1 MKSSTIKRLLAL
13 LLCLLMVGSAFSMV
27 IPVYAAED
35 ISIQNGTGTRE
46 PVRVGKTYSYRAMI
60 NGEFTG
66 FGFAMPTWTKTD
78 SYATLSV
85 YKWLGG
91 YDKTIASEPIAKQAY
106 NPLKD
111 GQYHWVEFDPQ
122 PAGEYLFHISDGG
135 ADVGVW
141 TNMSPSDSKGFLYLN
156 GLEQRGEPELKI
168 RMTNPMLEPFGN
180 CEPSGE
186 IRNIKYPYTGNTGEA
201 VFNMNGPFGMRL
213 NVASSFVGVQFKMA
227 TYMATDME
235 VDMSVY
241 AWKGTYEKTVSED
254 PVATGR
260 VKMVDNA
267 MQGVTFDEVPAGD
280 YLFIAHNYNKAPA
293 MYVYNNV
300 ENFKGY
306 VYRDGFPVE
315 TNIQYPIMQ
324 IIFNEEKDEFF
335 MECEKP
341 EDTVTGD
348 HVAPPAYVIP
358 EDSLIYTHPVMPDTW
373 VFTDGL
379 GRVSLTN
386 ADVGDLKDD
395 KTLAMFYWTW
405 HIDGFTNDV
414 PANLQKLSEQY
425 PDAMRDWDN
434 PLWKDLKTT
443 SYWWNESIYG
453 FYRGDD
459 KWVLRK
465 QAELLTN
472 AGVDVI
478 FTDNT
483 NAEMTWRN
491 AYTPLMEEWSDAME
505 DGLKAPKVSFMLPF
519 WDESYTN
526 TQLQSL
532 YLDIFRAGKW
542 NNLWFYWDD
551 KPMLMAIKNSVK
563 PSASPVEKEISN
575 FFTFR
580 AGQPGYVV
588 DKTAYANWGWLSMYP
603 QALYY
608 ANKGDA
614 RKGIVEQMTVGIA
627 MNHDYE
633 NKMLAAMSG
642 NHIAGRSYT
651 SKYPNRY
658 EVEGAEA
665 SKWGYNFAEQFEYA
679 LEVDPKV
686 IFVTGWNEFR
696 VGRYEVWPENEGNP
710 AAVENAFPD
719 QYNDEFSRD
728 IEPTKGALKDHYY
741 YQLVNYVRQFKG
753 ARAIPTPSLSA
764 TIDMAA
770 GHDQWESVEP
780 YYAAYIGNTEDRN
793 APGYG
798 TLVYTET
805 SGRNDIIGAQIARDD
820 EYVYFH
826 VECAED
832 ITPYTDNLWMTLY
845 IDSDQANQG
854 WETFEYV
861 INKSAASEST
871 VVLEKFTGEG
881 YASEKVADCEYKV
894 DGRYMTVK
902 VAKSDLGLSG
912 NDYTINFAWT
922 DNVHD
927 EGDNTKFSGDI
938 MDFYISGDVAP
949 GARFKYS
956 YISTEANATGNVT
969 DTETEPETTPDAEPE
984 TEPSEDT
991 EAATDAEAEVVTE
1004 DIVETEAETEA
1015 VTDAETKV
1023 EAVTESATEGATDGT
1038 IAPTGTEAAT
1048 SEETQ
1053 TVSDQGCG
1061 SVISSSVG
1069 LLTIAAAWT
1078 LAKKN
1083 VKKKDE

>member
-1 MKSSTIKRLLAL
+1 MKKSTFKRMLAL
-13 LLCLLMVGSAFSMV
+13 LLCLLMVGSTFSMV
-27 IPVYAAED
+27 IPVFAATD
-35 ISIQNGTGTRE
+35 ISIQNGTGNRE
-46 PVRVGKTYSYRAMI
+46 PIRVGKTYSYRAKV
-60 NGEFTG
+60 NGEFTA
-66 FGFAMPTWTKTD
+66 FGFNMPTWTKTD
-78 SYATLSV
+78 SYATLSI
-85 YKWLGG
+85 YKWQGT
-91 YDKTIASEPIAKQAY
+91 YAKTVASEPIAKKEY
-106 NPLKD
+106 NPLTD
-111 GQYHWVEFDPQ
+111 GQCHWVEFAAQ

-141 TNMSPSDSKGFLYLN
+141 TNTSPTDSKGFLYID
-156 GLEQRGEPELKI
+156 GIEQRGEPELKI
-168 RMTNPMLEPFGN
+168 KFTQEIDEPFGV

-186 IRNIKYPYTGNTGEA
+186 VRNIKYPYTGNTGEA

-213 NVASSFVGVQFKMA
+213 NVASSFTGVQFKMA
-227 TYMATDME
+227 TYMAKDIE
-235 VDMSVY
+235 IDMSVY
-241 AWKGTYEKTVSED
+241 AWKGTYDKTIAEA
-254 PVATGR
+254 PVAEGHLTL
-260 VKMVDNA
+260 VDNA
-267 MQGVTFDEVPAGD
+267 MQGITFDEVPAGD
-280 YLFIAHNYNKAPA
+280 YLFLTHNYTKAPA
-293 MYVYNNV
+293 MYVYNSV

-306 VYRDGFPVE
+306 VYRDGFPVD
-315 TNIQYPIMQ
+315 TNVQYPVMQ
-324 IIFNEEKDEFF
+324 VVFNQEKDEYF

-405 HIDGFTNDV
+405 HIDGFVNNV
-414 PANLQKLSEQY
+414 PANLQQLSEQY

-434 PLWKDLKTT
+434 KLWSDLGTT

-491 AYTPLMEEWSDAME
+491 AYTPLMEEWTDAMN

-519 WDESYTN
+519 WDQNYTN

-532 YLDIFRAGKW
+532 YLDIFRANKW

-551 KPMLMAIKNSVK
+551 KPMLMAIKDSVK
-563 PSASPVEKEISN
+563 ASASPVEKEISN

-580 AGQPGYVV
+580 AGQPDYLFHPE
-588 DKTAYANWGWLSMYP
+588 ANETDSWGWLSMYP
-603 QALYY
+603 QATYTGTRD
-608 ANKGDA
+608 NFRNGK
-614 RKGIVEQMTVGIA
+614 VEQITVGVA

-633 NKMLAAMSG
+633 NKALAAMSG
-642 NHIAGRSYT
+642 NHIAGRSYS

-665 SKWGYNFAEQFEYA
+665 SKWGYNFAEQWEYA
-679 LEVDPKV
+679 LEVDPQV
-686 IFVTGWNEFR
+686 VFVTGWNEFR
-696 VGRYEVWPENEGNP
+696 VGRYEVWPDNEGNP

-728 IEPTKGALKDHYY
+728 IEPTKGELKDHYY
-741 YQLVNYVRQFKG
+741 YQLVNYSRQFKG
-753 ARAIPTPSLSA
+753 ARAIPTPSVSA
-764 TIDMAA
+764 TIDLSA
-770 GHDQWESVEP
+770 GQDQWASVEP

-798 TLVYTET
+798 NLVYTET
-805 SGRNDIIGAQIARDD
+805 SGRNDIIGAQVARDD
-820 EYVYFH
+820 EFVYFH

-845 IDSDQANQG
+845 LDTDQEKQG

-861 INKSAASEST
+861 INKSAASADT
-871 VVLEKFTGEG
+871 VVLEKFIGEG
-881 YASEKVADCEYKV
+881 YNSEKVADCAYKV

-912 NDYTINFAWT
+912 NDYTINFSWT

-927 EGDNTKFSGDI
+927 EGDDTKFSGDI

-956 YISTEANATGNVT
+956 YISTEANATGK
-969 DTETEPETTPDAEPE
+969 EQETT
-984 TEPSEDT
+984 EDT
-991 EAATDAEAEVVTE
+991 GSANTE
-1004 DIVETEAETEA
+1004 EPTAGESSV
-1015 VTDAETKV
+1015 VTDAKTDTPSV
-1023 EAVTESATEGATDGT
+1023 GES
-1038 IAPTGTEAAT
+1038 
-1048 SEETQ
+1048 ETQ
-1053 TVSDQGCG
+1053 PEDEGCA
-1061 SVISSSVG
+1061 SSVNLAVG
-1069 LLTIAAAWT
+1069 VVATAAAAAVV
-1078 LAKKN
+1078 LKKR
-1083 VKKKDE
+1083 KQDEV